1 MSEENNETPLR
12 IVVGIDFTDLGDH
25 ALREAVRYA
34 RRFEGAEIHPVHVI
48 DAPASKAAIPETER
62 ALAEASSMLRERVVE
77 AVKTRGTMWDQVF
90 SFHTRMGDPSKAI
103 EQVAIDI
110 EADLIVVGTHGRRGL
125 AKMLIGSVAE
135 SLVARAHCPVL
146 IARPK
151 QFEGLEKSER
161 PEPPRPGEKLSADGR
176 VLMTERIRIGG
187 RSSHIGGLL

>member
-1 MSEENNETPLR
+1 MSEEQNETPLR

-34 RRFEGAEIHPVHVI
+34 RRFDNAEIHPVHVI
-48 DAPASKAAIPETER
+48 DAPASKADLPGTER
-62 ALAEASSMLRERVVE
+62 ALAEASEQLRERVVA
-77 AVKTRGTMWDQVF
+77 AVEERGTVWDQVF
-90 SFHTRMGDPSKAI
+90 SFHTRLGEPAEAI

-146 IARPK
+146 ISRPK
-151 QFEGLEKSER
+151 QFDGLQKSER
-161 PEPPRPGEKLSADGR
+161 PEPPRPGEKLSSGGR
-176 VLMTERIRIGG
+176 VMMTERIRIGG
-187 RSSHIGGLL
+187 RSSHIGGLI